1 MRTATERYLAELRRE
16 LRRLGVPAGRFL
28 EETRGHLADGV
39 EAGRARGLS
48 PEEAEHEAVARYGD
62 PRMVAAK
69 FAAGKNTKLEWGILA
84 SSFCFGLC
92 IAGIDSR
99 PHWDDAG
106 ITAGMLLLSA
116 AVLGLMGPRRPWRW
130 ALGIG
135 VWIPAFRILHAMT
148 AVLSGHVI
156 TRVGFGFPDTAL
168 IGLFVLAISMTGAYA
183 GMAVRKLTAVSKRGE
198 A

>member
-1 MRTATERYLAELRRE
+1 MRTATERYLAELNRE

-28 EETRGHLADGV
+28 EETRGHLADAV

-48 PEEAEHEAVARYGD
+48 QDEAESEAVERYGD
-62 PRMVAAK
+62 ARMVAAK
-69 FAAGKNTKLEWGILA
+69 FAAGRNRTLHAVLA
-84 SSFCFGLC
+84 GGAVAMGLA
-92 IAGIDSR
+92 IAWVDAR

-135 VWIPAFRILHAMT
+135 VWVPLHLFLQKPTLGSA
-148 AVLSGHVI
+148 LGGCVI
-156 TRVGFGFPDTAL
+156 
-168 IGLFVLAISMTGAYA
+168 LAIPMAGAYA
-183 GMAVRKLTAVSKRGE
+183 GMAVRRATAAVLG
-198 A
+198 